1 MKTQIANSKRLDILG
16 NGDRSS
22 DQEIVTAT
30 LRQWRQKLG
39 YCSIVAAVPAMLAS
53 YIPEAHSQ
61 EVRQPEASVA
71 GRTARRLERL
81 NMTFSSSP
89 ALLKRQSAFRLPH
102 QNSNFDGV
110 LTPLAGND
118 DCPGRAIP
126 GGSYTAAAPYTDS
139 SNTTGANDT
148 VTGIYSFYYGTY
160 DAHGS
165 DHVYT
170 FTLTGRGPNPQIE
183 VSATSG
189 TYRPLIYVL
198 TDGSAGLCPAV
209 MPGSVSFVLTVV
221 GFLIGGSRTLGE
233 EAAR

>member
-71 GRTARRLERL
+71 GRGMRHLERL
-81 NMTFSSSP
+81 NNFSSSP

-102 QNSNFDGV
+102 QNSNFDDV

-126 GGSYTAAAPYTDS
+126 GGNYTAASPYIDS
-139 SNTTGANDT
+139 G
-148 VTGIYSFYYGTY
+148 
-160 DAHGS
+160 
-165 DHVYT
+165 
-170 FTLTGRGPNPQIE
+170 
-183 VSATSG
+183 
-189 TYRPLIYVL
+189 
-198 TDGSAGLCPAV
+198 
-209 MPGSVSFVLTVV
+209 
-221 GFLIGGSRTLGE
+221 
-233 EAAR
+233 